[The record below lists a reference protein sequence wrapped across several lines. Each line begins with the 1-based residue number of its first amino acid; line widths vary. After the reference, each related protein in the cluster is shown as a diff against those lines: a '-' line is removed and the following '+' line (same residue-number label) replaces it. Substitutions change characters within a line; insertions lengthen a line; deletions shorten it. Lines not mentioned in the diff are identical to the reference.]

1 MGWGEGWGGEK
12 CCALSFILAAHKG
25 SKIKTQAWRGK
36 KNPKFNWPGNR
47 IPGAS
52 AFSASREGFRQGHFP
67 ALGMKKKIKFGFGLD
82 TNCMPGIQLLCIL
95 PVLSGR
101 GRRRREGGQDIEEGA
116 KSKNN
121 LLFSYGGRNCFVSL
135 TVQNVSGGHCVVTR
149 LFFFFFKVS

>member
-82 TNCMPGIQLLCIL
+82 TNCMPGIQFAYF
-95 PVLSGR
+95 R
-101 GRRRREGGQDIEEGA
+101 GDE
-116 KSKNN
+116 N
-121 LLFSYGGRNCFVSL
+121 LLTSII
-135 TVQNVSGGHCVVTR
+135 TVVVQPYEYTKEHSIIHVTWVNFTIYKLHLHKM
-149 LFFFFFKVS
+149 LFKKS